1 MFYTMQDDTMFILV
15 RLHGSQKPEEL
26 FLHSTLI
33 IGVSNVKEGTSASTS
48 SMRSGWNGN
57 DGEKIH

>member
-1 MFYTMQDDTMFILV
+1 MFILV

-48 SMRSGWNGN
+48 SMCSGWNGN
-57 DGEKIH
+57 DGEKIR